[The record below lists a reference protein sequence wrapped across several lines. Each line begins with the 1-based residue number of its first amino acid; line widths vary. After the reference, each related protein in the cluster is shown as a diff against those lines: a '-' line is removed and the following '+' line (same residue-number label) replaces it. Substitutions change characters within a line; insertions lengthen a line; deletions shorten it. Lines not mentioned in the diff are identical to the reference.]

1 MPASQEKWERRK
13 TGCGIGIPCCINAE
27 NLHPCKTE
35 KLMERIYLNEEDQ
48 TLLQK
53 IASGDEKSFNI
64 LYEKYWKE
72 IYHNCRRLLNDHEKA
87 QDITQEIFVG
97 LWLNRTKLHIDN
109 LSAYLYM
116 AARNRVLRIFEREKR
131 FVPFE
136 NLISIS
142 GDVIN
147 NEHTDFLTI
156 KNEFLK
162 AYNGLLNTLP
172 SQRKRIF
179 NYYFDEGL
187 STEEIADRL
196 SLSRKTVQNQLG
208 RAVSFLKT
216 NLSQL
221 RSILLILLF

>member
-1 MPASQEKWERRK
+1 
-13 TGCGIGIPCCINAE
+13 
-27 NLHPCKTE
+27 
-35 KLMERIYLNEEDQ
+35 MESIYLNEDDQ

-64 LYEKYWKE
+64 LYKKYWKE
-72 IYHNCRRLLNDHEKA
+72 IYYNCRRLLNDHEKA

-97 LWLNRTKLHIDN
+97 LWLNRTQLHIDN
-109 LSAYLYM
+109 LSAYLYIT
-116 AARNRVLRIFEREKR
+116 ARNRVLRILEREKR

-136 NLISIS
+136 NLINLSEIN
-142 GDVIN
+142 IN
-147 NEHTDFLTI
+147 NEHADFLTI

-162 AYNGLLNTLP
+162 AYHGLLNTLP
-172 SQRKRIF
+172 SQRKKIF
-179 NYYFDEGL
+179 DYYFDENL
-187 STEEIADRL
+187 STGEIADRL

-221 RSILLILLF
+221 RSILLIFLF

>member
-1 MPASQEKWERRK
+1 
-13 TGCGIGIPCCINAE
+13 
-27 NLHPCKTE
+27 
-35 KLMERIYLNEEDQ
+35 MERIYLNEDDQ
-48 TLLQK
+48 VLLQK

-72 IYHNCRRLLNDHEKA
+72 IYNNCRRLLNDHEKA

-109 LSAYLYM
+109 LSAYLYI
-116 AARNRVLRIFEREKR
+116 AVRNRLLRIFEREKR

-136 NLISIS
+136 ALMSIS
-142 GDVIN
+142 GNAVN
-147 NEHTDFLTI
+147 NEHADFLTI

-162 AYNGLLNTLP
+162 AYDGLLNTLP
-172 SQRKRIF
+172 PQRKKIF

-187 STEEIADRL
+187 STGEIADRL

-221 RSILLILLF
+221 RSILSVFLF

>member
-1 MPASQEKWERRK
+1 
-13 TGCGIGIPCCINAE
+13 
-27 NLHPCKTE
+27 
-35 KLMERIYLNEEDQ
+35 MERIYLNEDDQ

-72 IYHNCRRLLNDHEKA
+72 IYNNCRRLLNDHEKA
-87 QDITQEIFVG
+87 QDITQEILVG
-97 LWLNRTKLHIDN
+97 LWLNRAKLSIDN
-109 LSAYLYM
+109 LSAYLYI
-116 AARNRVLRIFEREKR
+116 AVRNRVLRIFEREKR
-131 FVPFE
+131 FVSFE
-136 NLISIS
+136 NLLSLS
-142 GDVIN
+142 ETGIN
-147 NEHTDFLTI
+147 NEHADFLAI

-172 SQRKRIF
+172 SQRKKIF
-179 NYYFDEGL
+179 NYYFDDGL
-187 STEEIADRL
+187 STDEIADRL

-221 RSILLILLF
+221 RSVLLIFLF